1 MDTFMQLLTSS
12 LSGDTLGTI
21 TKSLGTDEGAI
32 QKAIGLALPL
42 LLGSLERN
50 AAQAEGAQ
58 SLTQAL
64 ARDHDGSIL
73 DDLASNLG
81 RPQVRDD
88 GMAILGHVLGGK
100 QSNAASSIGKATG
113 MDSQQVMQLLALLAP
128 VVLGALGKAQRK
140 EHLDAQGVASVLA
153 QDKKAAVSTTPG
165 IAQLLDFDGDGDVTD
180 EMVGL
185 GSALLGSLLAGKK

>member
-1 MDTFMQLLTSS
+1 MQLLTSS
-12 LSGDTLGTI
+12 LSGDTLGTL
-21 TKSLGTDEGAI
+21 TKSLGTEEGAT

-50 AAQAEGAQ
+50 AAQAGGAQ

-64 ARDHDGSIL
+64 ARDHNGSIL

-81 RPQVRDD
+81 RPEVRDD

-113 MDSQQVMQLLALLAP
+113 MDSQQVMKLLALLAP

-140 EHLDAQGVASVLA
+140 AGLDAQGVASVLT
-153 QDKKAAVSTTPG
+153 QNKQQAASG
-165 IAQLLDFDGDGDVTD
+165 GAGLAQLLDFDGDGDLTE

-185 GSALLGSLLAGKK
+185 GATLLGGLLAGRK